1 MNKKNKDNNIIY
13 GTHSVIEA
21 IKANINIHKIFIKKG
36 NNNFR
41 IKEII
46 KMAKKNEI
54 LICYVQNNIFNKL
67 NNKNHQNI
75 FAYISPILFS
85 NIELLLPSL
94 YEKKINPLL
103 LILDGI
109 TDIRNFGAI
118 LRTAVCMGV
127 HGIIISKKN
136 SAPINDDVIK
146 ISSGA
151 IFNIPI
157 CKEINLKKTIF
168 FLKKSGIYIIATSNK
183 GNQYINKENF
193 TIPIAIIL
201 GNEENGI
208 SKDCLNISDKQ
219 LKIPIYGNI
228 KSLNVSI
235 SCSIILYEVIR
246 QRYL

>member
-1 MNKKNKDNNIIY
+1 MKKDNNHNSIIY
-13 GTHSVIEA
+13 GIRPLIEA
-21 IKANINIHKIFIKKG
+21 IKSGKNINKIFIKKG
-36 NNNFR
+36 NNNLR
-41 IKEII
+41 IKEILKLANFNKI
-46 KMAKKNEI
+46 PIYNVTI
-54 LICYVQNNIFNKL
+54 NSFNKL
-67 NNKNHQNI
+67 KNKNHQGI
-75 FAYISPILFS
+75 FAYISPILFN

-94 YEKKINPLL
+94 YEQRINPLL

-127 HGIIISKKN
+127 NAIIIKKKN
-136 SAPINDDVIK
+136 SAAINDDVIK

-157 CKEINLKKTIF
+157 CKELNLKKTIL
-168 FLKKSGIYIIATSNK
+168 FLKESGIHIIATSNK
-183 GNQYINKENF
+183 CNKYLHKTNL

-201 GNEENGI
+201 GNEKTGI
-208 SKDCLNISDKQ
+208 SKDCLNLSDTQ
-219 LKIPIYGNI
+219 LKIPIYGKI
-228 KSLNVSI
+228 ESFNVSI

>member
-1 MNKKNKDNNIIY
+1 MKQINAHNYIIY
-13 GTHSVIEA
+13 GIHALLEA
-21 IKANINIHKIFIKKG
+21 IKVGQEINKIFIKEG

-41 IKEII
+41 IKKI
-46 KMAKKNEI
+46 MQLAKKNAI
-54 LICYVQNNIFNKL
+54 PIYQIKRHDFYKL
-67 NNKNHQNI
+67 KNKNHQGI
-75 FAYISPILFS
+75 FAYISPIKF
-85 NIELLLPSL
+85 NKIELLLPLL
-94 YEKKINPLL
+94 YEQHINPLL

-127 HGIIISKKN
+127 NAIIISNKN

-157 CKEINLKKTIF
+157 CKEKNLKETIL
-168 FLKKSGIYIIATSNK
+168 FLKSSGIYIIATSNK
-183 GNQYINKENF
+183 VNEYINKQNF
-193 TIPIAIIL
+193 TIPIAVIL
-201 GNEENGI
+201 GSEKDGI
-208 SKDCLNISDKQ
+208 SNEYLNLSDKQ

-228 KSLNVSI
+228 DSLNVSI
-235 SCSIILYEVIR
+235 SCSIILYEIIR